1 MTETALASHPT
12 CALTRQGARIARLIG
27 RIERAV
33 QVRRE
38 RRMLLAMGD
47 HMLKDLGLDR
57 GSAYA
62 EGTRPFWDVPADRAR
77 ADIDLR
83 DGATR

>member
-1 MTETALASHPT
+1 MTDLALAP
-12 CALTRQGARIARLIG
+12 CRLAAALARQGEQILRLIA

-38 RRMLLAMGD
+38 RRMLLRLGD
-47 HMLKDLGLDR
+47 GMLKDLGLDR

-62 EGTRPFWDVPADRAR
+62 EGTRAFWDVPADSAQMKPQNS
-77 ADIDLR
+77 
-83 DGATR
+83 TK